1 MRDLKYLF
9 AYTIPLSTFFSIYF
23 QGMWAF
29 SAVFYAF
36 VIIPL
41 LEFWLRQ
48 SNTVYSDQEKEDRIK
63 KKLFDLMLYLNVPI
77 VFGLLGYGL
86 VRLHQDALLTYE
98 QIGILSS
105 LGILL
110 ATNGIN
116 VAHELG
122 HRSSRFERTL
132 SKLLYMPC
140 LYMHFFLEHN
150 YGHHKHMAT
159 PNDPATARYNQPLY
173 SFWISSVINQYKNAW
188 NIQFG
193 FLAKKQKSF
202 FSFDN
207 DMLFYLLFQGL
218 YLGLIFAY
226 LGADGLLMG
235 LIVGISSFLFLETI
249 NYIEHYGL
257 RRVVLPSGKYEKIT
271 ALHSWNSNHIMGRIV
286 LYELTRHSDHHFK
299 SNKKYQ
305 VLEHKEESPQLPFG
319 YPAAMLLALVPPMWF
334 RVMNGRIPA
343 QMLPEGS
350 V

>member
-9 AYTIPLSTFFSIYF
+9 AYSIPLSTFFSIYF
-23 QGMWAF
+23 QGIWAY
-29 SAVFYAF
+29 SSVFYAF

-41 LEFWLRQ
+41 LEFWLKQ

-86 VRLHQDALLTYE
+86 VTLHQDALWTYE

-188 NIQFG
+188 NIQVRFSG
-193 FLAKKQKSF
+193 QQTKIILF
-202 FSFDN
+202 F
-207 DMLFYLLFQGL
+207 
-218 YLGLIFAY
+218 
-226 LGADGLLMG
+226 
-235 LIVGISSFLFLETI
+235 
-249 NYIEHYGL
+249 
-257 RRVVLPSGKYEKIT
+257 
-271 ALHSWNSNHIMGRIV
+271 
-286 LYELTRHSDHHFK
+286 
-299 SNKKYQ
+299 
-305 VLEHKEESPQLPFG
+305 
-319 YPAAMLLALVPPMWF
+319 
-334 RVMNGRIPA
+334 
-343 QMLPEGS
+343 
-350 V
+350 

>member
-132 SKLLYMPC
+132 SKLL
-140 LYMHFFLEHN
+140 
-150 YGHHKHMAT
+150 
-159 PNDPATARYNQPLY
+159 
-173 SFWISSVINQYKNAW
+173 
-188 NIQFG
+188 
-193 FLAKKQKSF
+193 
-202 FSFDN
+202 
-207 DMLFYLLFQGL
+207 
-218 YLGLIFAY
+218 
-226 LGADGLLMG
+226 
-235 LIVGISSFLFLETI
+235 
-249 NYIEHYGL
+249 
-257 RRVVLPSGKYEKIT
+257 
-271 ALHSWNSNHIMGRIV
+271 
-286 LYELTRHSDHHFK
+286 
-299 SNKKYQ
+299 
-305 VLEHKEESPQLPFG
+305 
-319 YPAAMLLALVPPMWF
+319 
-334 RVMNGRIPA
+334 
-343 QMLPEGS
+343 
-350 V
+350 